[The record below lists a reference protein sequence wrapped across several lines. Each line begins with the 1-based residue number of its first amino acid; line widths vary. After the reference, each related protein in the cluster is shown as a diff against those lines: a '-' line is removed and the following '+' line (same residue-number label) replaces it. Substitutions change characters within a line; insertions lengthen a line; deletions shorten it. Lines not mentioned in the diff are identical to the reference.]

1 MPTRMST
8 ATLCHHMHS
17 LPHVML
23 HSYHTPPSCAH
34 TTVLQSAL
42 PPVPFPVQF
51 GGYVS
56 GYLLSAAV
64 SEHDPTS
71 HSHTSMQGMQT
82 TLVPLYTD
90 NIPIPSSSSYHTSG
104 FASSPTQ
111 HDQRPS
117 SPSDSKQNTLTPFT
131 ATYACLA
138 SADVSR
144 NPEWVTLNASHS
156 TVVAV

>member
-1 MPTRMST
+1 MST
-8 ATLCHHMHS
+8 ATLCRHMHS
-17 LPHVML
+17 PPHATL

-42 PPVPFPVQF
+42 PHVPFPVSF
-51 GGYVS
+51 GGHVS

-90 NIPIPSSSSYHTSG
+90 NIPIPASSSHTSG

-111 HDQRPS
+111 HDQCPS
-117 SPSDSKQNTLTPFT
+117 FPSDSKQNTLTPYT
-131 ATYACLA
+131 ATYSCLS

-144 NPEWVTLNASHS
+144 NREWVTLNASHS
-156 TVVAV
+156 RPHV